1 MSSRRATARPRR
13 KTGSRSPSAYRR
25 RAHSSRST
33 CLVSRRTRRTPR
45 TRSNSSTTSCGRR
58 SSRRSAT
65 RCPIRTRTWRRRRW
79 SNRKSA
85 TAPASIPRKRS
96 RSCSMSTCRRRA
108 TTSAPAPAPGTGS
121 RPASNSRISRG
132 TMPLLEIREVSKN
145 FGTVAAVDRVSLSVE
160 HGELFALLGPSG
172 CGKTTLLRLI
182 AGFELPDRGRIV
194 IDGSDV
200 TGVPPYRRPV
210 NMMFQSYA
218 LFPHLDVG
226 GNVAFGL
233 KQEGMERRRRE
244 ARVAEMLALVQMS
257 DYARRRPHELSGGQ
271 KQRVA
276 LARALAKM
284 PKLLLLDEPLAALD
298 RKLRE
303 ETRLELVGI
312 QERVGTS
319 FVFVTHDQEEA
330 LGMASRIA
338 VMERG
343 RVAQIGGAA
352 EIYERPN
359 SRFVADFVGAVNLF
373 DGVLVA
379 GFNMLSL
386 GVRGIEAALPLAEAI
401 DLPEGA
407 EATLAVRPEKLRLSA
422 VQPEGIGI
430 AATVSSGGYQGGV
443 SIVHLTAIP
452 GQVLKAQMTSASA
465 AAFNRG

>member
-1 MSSRRATARPRR
+1 
-13 KTGSRSPSAYRR
+13 
-25 RAHSSRST
+25 
-33 CLVSRRTRRTPR
+33 
-45 TRSNSSTTSCGRR
+45 
-58 SSRRSAT
+58 
-65 RCPIRTRTWRRRRW
+65 
-79 SNRKSA
+79 
-85 TAPASIPRKRS
+85 
-96 RSCSMSTCRRRA
+96 
-108 TTSAPAPAPGTGS
+108 
-121 RPASNSRISRG
+121 
-132 TMPLLEIREVSKN
+132 MPLLEISEVSKN
-145 FGTVAAVDRVSLSVE
+145 FGAVAAVDRVSLSVE

-303 ETRLELVGI
+303 ETRLELIGI

-338 VMERG
+338 VMDKG
-343 RVAQIGGAA
+343 RIAQIGSAA

-379 GFNMLSL
+379 GFNALAL
-386 GVRGIEAALPLAEAI
+386 KVAGIAKPVPLPATA

-407 EATLAVRPEKLRLSA
+407 EAALAVRPEKLRLSA
-422 VQPEGIGI
+422 APPEGVAI
-430 AATVSSGGYQGGV
+430 AAMVASVNYQGGV
-443 SIVHLTAIP
+443 SVVHLTAASGHP
-452 GQVLKAQMTSASA
+452 LKAQMPSA
-465 AAFNRG
+465 AAAAFERGVPVWAGWDPADSVVLIR